1 MFYAFVNAPAKKS
14 LGVFEYI
21 LWQYLTKM
29 YDTSTDDIMIFSLIN
44 EQNGEFN
51 NIDLKQ
57 MNENVL
63 EKVKEQEVILDLS

>member
-44 EQNGEFN
+44 EHNGEFN

>member
-1 MFYAFVNAPAKKS
+1 MFYAFVNAPSKKS

-29 YDTSTDDIMIFSLIN
+29 YDTSADDIMIFSLIN